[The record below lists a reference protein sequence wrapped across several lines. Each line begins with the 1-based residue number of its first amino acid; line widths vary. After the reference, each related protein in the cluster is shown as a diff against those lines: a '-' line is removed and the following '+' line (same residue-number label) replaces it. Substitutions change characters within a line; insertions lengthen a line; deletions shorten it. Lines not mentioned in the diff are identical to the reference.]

1 MRLSTRARIAA
12 LALSIAALL
21 GSPAFAFVD
30 GYEGV
35 FGVSGLKLTDD
46 DRRIIGET
54 VEKAL
59 NELQPGQNMGWK
71 NPKTGVFGSVTP
83 LRKGE
88 YKGMK
93 CQEYVLVI
101 KAPDNPQAHQFRIPE
116 CFVPG
121 EGWKMA
127 F

>member
-1 MRLSTRARIAA
+1 MRKPTRAGIAA
-12 LALSIAALL
+12 LTLSIAILL
-21 GSPAFAFVD
+21 GSPASAFID

-35 FGVSGLKLTDD
+35 FGVSGLKLSED

-59 NELQPGQNMGWK
+59 DTLQPGQNMAWK
-71 NPKTGVFGSVTP
+71 NPKTGAFGSVTP

-93 CQEYVLVI
+93 CQEYILVI